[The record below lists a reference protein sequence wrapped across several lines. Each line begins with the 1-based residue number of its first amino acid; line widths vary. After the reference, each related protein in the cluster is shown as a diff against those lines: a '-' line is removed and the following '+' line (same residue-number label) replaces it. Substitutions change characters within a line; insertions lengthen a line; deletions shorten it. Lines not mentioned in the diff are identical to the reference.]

1 MRYNYIS
8 IEGNIGAGK
17 TSLAQRLAG
26 QFNARLILE
35 QFEDNPFLP
44 KFYQDSGKYAF
55 PLELSFLAS
64 RFQQLKDQLP
74 QQELFTSLTVSD
86 YIIYKSLIF
95 ARLTIRGDEFML
107 FKRLFDLMASFLP
120 KPELLVYLHVDVD
133 KLLENIRLRGRGYEQ
148 EIKDTYLAGIQENYF
163 EFFRQQHSA
172 QRILIVDTNYIDFVS
187 LKEDYDRMVEVIS
200 QDYPSGM
207 TRIVL

>member
-1 MRYNYIS
+1 MRYSYIS

-17 TSLAQRLAG
+17 TSLAQRLAA

-44 KFYQDSGKYAF
+44 KFYRDPEKYAF

-86 YIIYKSLIF
+86 YVIYKSFIF
-95 ARLTIRGDEFML
+95 AQRTIRDDELML

-120 KPELLVYLHVDVD
+120 RPELLVYLHVDVE
-133 KLLENIRLRGRGYEQ
+133 KLLQNIRLRGRGYEQ
-148 EIKDTYLAGIQENYF
+148 DIQPAYLTDIQENYF
-163 EFFRQQHSA
+163 EFFRQHSEM
-172 QRILIVDTNYIDFVS
+172 RILILDTNFIDFVA
-187 LKEDYDRMVEVIS
+187 LKEDYDRLLEVIL
-200 QDYPSGM
+200 QEYPRGI
-207 TRIVL
+207 TRVVL

>member
-1 MRYNYIS
+1 MRYSYIS

-17 TSLAQRLAG
+17 TSLAQQLAS

-44 KFYQDSGKYAF
+44 KFYQDPDKYAF

-74 QQELFTSLTVSD
+74 QQELFSSLTVSD
-86 YIIYKSLIF
+86 YVIYKSFIF
-95 ARLTIRGDEFML
+95 AQRTIRGDELML

-120 KPELLVYLHVDVD
+120 RPELLVYLHVDVE
-133 KLLENIRLRGRGYEQ
+133 KLLQNIRLRGREYEQ
-148 EIKDTYLAGIQENYF
+148 DIQPGYLAGIQENYF
-163 EFFRQQHSA
+163 EFFRQHPEL
-172 QRILIVDTNYIDFVS
+172 RILVVDTNFIDFVA
-187 LKEDYDRMVEVIS
+187 LREDYDRLLDVIS
-200 QDYPSGM
+200 QEYPKGI

>member
-1 MRYNYIS
+1 MMRYNYIS

-17 TSLAQRLAG
+17 TSLAQRLSA
-26 QFNARLILE
+26 QFNAKLILE

-44 KFYQDSGKYAF
+44 KFYKDPDKYAF

-64 RFQQLKDQLP
+64 RFQQLKDRLT

-86 YIIYKSLIF
+86 YFIYKSLIF
-95 ARLTIRGDEFML
+95 ARRTIRDDEMML

-120 KPELLVYLHVDVD
+120 RPDLLVYLHVDVE
-133 KLLENIRLRGRGYEQ
+133 KLMNNIQLRGREYEQ
-148 EIKDTYLAGIQENYF
+148 EIKESYLRGIQENYF
-163 EFFRQQHSA
+163 EFFRQHTG
-172 QRILIVDTNYIDFVS
+172 QRILIIDTNYIDFVA
-187 LKEDYDRMVEVIS
+187 LKEDYDRLVEVIS
-200 QDYPSGM
+200 QEYPRTI

>member
-1 MRYNYIS
+1 MRYSYIS

-26 QFNARLILE
+26 QFDARLILE

-44 KFYQDSGKYAF
+44 KFYRDPDKYAF

-86 YIIYKSLIF
+86 YVIYKSFIF
-95 ARLTIRGDEFML
+95 AQRTIRDDELML

-120 KPELLVYLHVDVD
+120 RPELLIYLHVEVE
-133 KLLENIRLRGRGYEQ
+133 KLIQNIRLRGRGYEQ
-148 EIKDTYLAGIQENYF
+148 DIQPAYLAGIQDNYF
-163 EFFRQQHSA
+163 EFFRQHPEL
-172 QRILIVDTNYIDFVS
+172 RILILDTNFIDFVA
-187 LKEDYDRMVEVIS
+187 LKEDYDRLLEVIS
-200 QDYPSGM
+200 QEFPKGI

>member
-17 TSLAQRLAG
+17 TSLAQKLAT

-44 KFYQDSGKYAF
+44 KFYQDPDKYAF

-64 RFQQLKDQLP
+64 RFQQLKDRLT
-74 QQELFTSLTVSD
+74 QQELFTSMTVSD
-86 YIIYKSLIF
+86 YFIYKSLIF
-95 ARLTIRGDEFML
+95 ARRTIRDDELVL

-120 KPELLVYLHVDVD
+120 KPDLLVYLHVDVD
-133 KLLENIRLRGRGYEQ
+133 KLLNNIQVRGREYEQ
-148 EIKDTYLAGIQENYF
+148 EIRDGYLRGIQENYF
-163 EFFRQQHSA
+163 EFFRQYSG
-172 QRILIVDTNYIDFVS
+172 QRILIIDVNYIDFVA
-187 LKEDYDRMVEVIS
+187 LKEDYDRLVEVIS
-200 QDYPSGM
+200 QDYPREI

>member
-17 TSLAQRLAG
+17 TSLAQRLAA

-44 KFYQDSGKYAF
+44 KFYQDPMKYAF

-86 YIIYKSLIF
+86 YVIYKSFIF
-95 ARLTIRGDEFML
+95 AQRTIRDDELML

-120 KPELLVYLHVDVD
+120 RPELLIYLHVDVE
-133 KLLENIRLRGRGYEQ
+133 KLLQNIRLRGRGYEQ
-148 EIKDTYLAGIQENYF
+148 DIQPAYLEGIQENYF
-163 EFFRQQHSA
+163 GFFHQHPEL
-172 QRILIVDTNYIDFVS
+172 RILVVDTNFIDFVS
-187 LKEDYDRMVEVIS
+187 LREDYDRLLDVIS
-200 QDYPSGM
+200 QEYPKGI

>member
-17 TSLAQRLAG
+17 TSLAQRLSA
-26 QFNARLILE
+26 QFNAKLILE

-44 KFYQDSGKYAF
+44 KFYKDPDKYAF

-64 RFQQLKDQLP
+64 RFQQLKDRLT

-86 YIIYKSLIF
+86 YFIYKSLIF
-95 ARLTIRGDEFML
+95 ARRTIRDDEMML

-120 KPELLVYLHVDVD
+120 RPDLLVYLHVDVE
-133 KLLENIRLRGRGYEQ
+133 KLMNNIQLRGREYEQ
-148 EIKDTYLAGIQENYF
+148 EIKESYLRGIQENYF
-163 EFFRQQHSA
+163 EFFRQHTG
-172 QRILIVDTNYIDFVS
+172 QRILIIDTNYIDFVA
-187 LKEDYDRMVEVIS
+187 LKEDYDRLVEVIS
-200 QDYPSGM
+200 QEYPRTI

>member
-1 MRYNYIS
+1 MRYSYIS

-44 KFYQDSGKYAF
+44 KFYQDPEKYAF

-86 YIIYKSLIF
+86 YFIYKSFIF
-95 ARLTIRGDEFML
+95 AQRTIRDDEFML

-120 KPELLVYLHVDVD
+120 RPELLVYLHVDVEQ
-133 KLLENIRLRGRGYEQ
+133 LMHYIRLRGREYEQ
-148 EIKDTYLAGIQENYF
+148 EIQQGYLAGIQENYF
-163 EFFRQQHSA
+163 EFFRQQPDL
-172 QRILIVDTNYIDFVS
+172 RILIVDTNFIDFVA
-187 LKEDYDRMVEVIS
+187 LKEDYDRLVEVIS
-200 QDYPSGM
+200 GDYPKGI

>member
-1 MRYNYIS
+1 MRYSYIS

-17 TSLAQRLAG
+17 TSLAQQLAG

-44 KFYQDSGKYAF
+44 KFYQDPEKYAF

-64 RFQQLKDQLP
+64 RFQQLKDRLP

-86 YIIYKSLIF
+86 YFIYKSFIF
-95 ARLTIRGDEFML
+95 AQRTICDDEFML

-120 KPELLVYLHVDVD
+120 RPELLVYLHVDVEQ
-133 KLLENIRLRGRGYEQ
+133 LMHYIRLRGREYEQ
-148 EIKDTYLAGIQENYF
+148 EIQQEYLAGIQENYF
-163 EFFRQQHSA
+163 EFFRQHPDL
-172 QRILIVDTNYIDFVS
+172 RILIVDTNFIDFVA
-187 LKEDYDRMVEVIS
+187 LKEDYDRLVEVIS
-200 QDYPSGM
+200 GDYPKGI

>member
-1 MRYNYIS
+1 MRYSYIS

-17 TSLAQRLAG
+17 TSLAQRLAS

-44 KFYQDSGKYAF
+44 KFYRDPDKYAF

-86 YIIYKSLIF
+86 YVIYKSFIF
-95 ARLTIRGDEFML
+95 AQRTIRDDELML

-120 KPELLVYLHVDVD
+120 RPELLVYLHVDVE
-133 KLLENIRLRGRGYEQ
+133 KLIQNIRLRGRGYEQ
-148 EIKDTYLAGIQENYF
+148 DIQPAYLAGIQENYF
-163 EFFRQQHSA
+163 EFFRQHPEL
-172 QRILIVDTNYIDFVS
+172 RILILDTNFIDFVS
-187 LKEDYDRMVEVIS
+187 LKEDYDRLLEVLS
-200 QDYPSGM
+200 QEYPKGI

>member
-1 MRYNYIS
+1 MRYSYIS

-26 QFNARLILE
+26 QFDARLILE

-44 KFYQDSGKYAF
+44 KFYQDPDKYAF

-86 YIIYKSLIF
+86 YVIYKSFIF
-95 ARLTIRGDEFML
+95 AQRTIRDDELML

-120 KPELLVYLHVDVD
+120 RPELLIYLHVEVE
-133 KLLENIRLRGRGYEQ
+133 KLIQNIRLRGRGYEQ
-148 EIKDTYLAGIQENYF
+148 DIQPAYLAGIQDNYF
-163 EFFRQQHSA
+163 EFFRQHPEL
-172 QRILIVDTNYIDFVS
+172 RILILDTNFIDFVA
-187 LKEDYDRMVEVIS
+187 LKEDYDRLLEVIS
-200 QDYPSGM
+200 QEFPKGI

>member
-1 MRYNYIS
+1 MRYSYIS

-17 TSLAQRLAG
+17 TSLAQRLAS

-44 KFYQDSGKYAF
+44 KFYQDPDKYAF

-74 QQELFTSLTVSD
+74 QQELFTSMTVSD
-86 YIIYKSLIF
+86 YVIYKSFIF
-95 ARLTIRGDEFML
+95 AQRTICGDELML

-120 KPELLVYLHVDVD
+120 RPELLVYLHVDVG
-133 KLLENIRLRGRGYEQ
+133 KLMQNIRLRGRGYEQ
-148 EIKDTYLAGIQENYF
+148 DIQPAYLAGIQENYF
-163 EFFRQQHSA
+163 EFFRQHSEL
-172 QRILIVDTNYIDFVS
+172 RILILDTNFIDFVS
-187 LKEDYDRMVEVIS
+187 LKEDYDRLLEVLS
-200 QDYPSGM
+200 QEYPKGI

>member
-1 MRYNYIS
+1 MMRYNYIS

-17 TSLAQRLAG
+17 TSLAQKLAT

-44 KFYQDSGKYAF
+44 KFYQDPDKYAF

-64 RFQQLKDQLP
+64 RFQQLKDRLT
-74 QQELFTSLTVSD
+74 QQELFTSMTVSD
-86 YIIYKSLIF
+86 YFIYKSLIF
-95 ARLTIRGDEFML
+95 ARRTIRDDELVL

-120 KPELLVYLHVDVD
+120 KPDLLVYLHVDVD
-133 KLLENIRLRGRGYEQ
+133 KLLNNIQVRGREYEQ
-148 EIKDTYLAGIQENYF
+148 EIRDGYLRGIQENYF
-163 EFFRQQHSA
+163 EFFRQYSG
-172 QRILIVDTNYIDFVS
+172 QRILIIDVNYIDFVA
-187 LKEDYDRMVEVIS
+187 LKEDYDRLVEVIS
-200 QDYPSGM
+200 QDYPREI

>member
-1 MRYNYIS
+1 
-8 IEGNIGAGK
+8 
-17 TSLAQRLAG
+17 SLAQRLAA

-44 KFYQDSGKYAF
+44 KFYQDPMKYAF

-86 YIIYKSLIF
+86 YVIYKSFIF
-95 ARLTIRGDEFML
+95 AQRTIRDDELML

-120 KPELLVYLHVDVD
+120 RPELLIYLHVDVE
-133 KLLENIRLRGRGYEQ
+133 KLLQNIRLRGRGYEQ
-148 EIKDTYLAGIQENYF
+148 DIQPAYLEGIQENYF
-163 EFFRQQHSA
+163 GFFHQHPEL
-172 QRILIVDTNYIDFVS
+172 RILVVDTNFIDFVS
-187 LKEDYDRMVEVIS
+187 LREDYDRLLDVIS
-200 QDYPSGM
+200 QEYPKGI

>member
-1 MRYNYIS
+1 MMRYNHIS

-17 TSLAQRLAG
+17 TSLALRLAA

-44 KFYQDSGKYAF
+44 KFYQDPDKYAF

-74 QQELFTSLTVSD
+74 QQELFTSMTISD
-86 YIIYKSLIF
+86 YFIYKSLIF
-95 ARLTIRGDEFML
+95 ARRTIRDDELML

-120 KPELLVYLHVDVD
+120 KPDLLVYLHVDVD
-133 KLLENIRLRGRGYEQ
+133 KLMNNIQLRGREYEQ
-148 EIKDTYLAGIQENYF
+148 EIRDSYLRGIQENYF
-163 EFFRQQHSA
+163 EFFRQYTG
-172 QRILIVDTNYIDFVS
+172 QRILIIDTNYIDFVA
-187 LKEDYDRMVEVIS
+187 LREDYDRLVEVIS
-200 QDYPSGM
+200 QDYPREI

>member
-1 MRYNYIS
+1 MRYSYIS

-17 TSLAQRLAG
+17 TSLAQQLAG

-44 KFYQDSGKYAF
+44 KFYQDPEKYAF

-64 RFQQLKDQLP
+64 RFQQLKDRLP

-86 YIIYKSLIF
+86 YFIYKSFIF
-95 ARLTIRGDEFML
+95 AQRTIRGDEFML

-120 KPELLVYLHVDVD
+120 RPELLVYLHVDVEQ
-133 KLLENIRLRGRGYEQ
+133 LMHYIRLRGREYEQ
-148 EIKDTYLAGIQENYF
+148 EIQQEYLAGIQENYF
-163 EFFRQQHSA
+163 EFFRQHPDL
-172 QRILIVDTNYIDFVS
+172 RILIVDTNFIDFVA
-187 LKEDYDRMVEVIS
+187 LKEDYDRLVEVIS
-200 QDYPSGM
+200 GDYPKGI